1 MKGFEM
7 EVSNVLA
14 FRPELRVW
22 ADLKA
27 ETSKVYN
34 LAEFSQTNLQDT

>member
-1 MKGFEM
+1 MKGFEI
-7 EVSNVLA
+7 EVFSVLV
-14 FRPELRVW
+14 FRPELQVW

-34 LAEFSQTNLQDT
+34 LAEFSRTNLQDT